1 MASRM
6 RATTVSERPRTSSGQ
21 TSKFFDKPI
30 SNKRVSRDDLTL
42 ALKGSGRGH
51 MRAYHVPGRGRL
63 PSPDTSPRSEFYSR
77 TTVVRTATPESLDD
91 RDHGLIA
98 IGMAL
103 GSPSQAP
110 EHMPAPWN
118 TPSAVAA
125 AFDIPEPLEDVQTKP
140 KAKKWG
146 IFSRSKSK
154 RGRPENRPKRS
165 MTDISNPSNTS
176 ISSGAG
182 SLAAAQGMKGS
193 LDQSARKTPKH
204 KPIVIRSQTDP
215 GAIHQA
221 QPEEPKPSRELNRKA
236 STKSLRGESPTSRL
250 VEEPLPSPI
259 PPVPQLSGPFLDIQ
273 IPSVTM
279 ERYSIMF
286 GSVLQTQA
294 SSGLLA
300 RRQANLDCLMT
311 IKDEIS
317 RESGEELPRPRR
329 ATSPQPRNSPTF
341 SLFPQTPR
349 GVKPNFSQ
357 MPSPRLRSN
366 TSPALLPSPSQATFE
381 EGKVMRREP
390 LRAKVVQVG
399 GGKDSRRET
408 DTGPRPM
415 QLVSKFNKQPSLL
428 AHETSNLVESP
439 EVDSGSFHIHHGDSR
454 KTTSTERV
462 RPTPS
467 VSIASTSSNPEVP
480 EKLELPL
487 SKTTSNSSNSTAH
500 AEVDPDQAFRNAV
513 EISIARQ
520 ISVSRQQ
527 RKMLRPLQRQQ
538 SWRTPTNSSA
548 NSVVSDTLEEIPVG
562 KNERLSQTKTATPR
576 LVNPRNLLGS
586 PDELLVNR
594 KSELVILEGP

>member
-6 RATTVSERPRTSSGQ
+6 RAATVSERPRTSAGQ
-21 TSKFFDKPI
+21 SSKFFDKPN

-51 MRAYHVPGRGRL
+51 VRAYHVPGRGRL
-63 PSPDTSPRSEFYSR
+63 PSPDTSPRSDSR
-77 TTVVRTATPESLDD
+77 TTMVRTATPESLDD
-91 RDHGLIA
+91 RDTGLIA

-118 TPSAVAA
+118 ASRAVAA
-125 AFDIPEPLEDVQTKP
+125 AFDIPEPLDDAQTKP

-146 IFSRSKSK
+146 IFSRSKSR

-182 SLAAAQGMKGS
+182 SLGAGQGIKGP
-193 LDQSARKTPKH
+193 LDQSTRKAPKH
-204 KPIVIRSQTDP
+204 KPIVIRSQTEP
-215 GAIHQA
+215 AAIHQV
-221 QPEEPKPSRELNRKA
+221 QHQEPKPSNELNRKVSMQ
-236 STKSLRGESPTSRL
+236 STRGRSPTL
-250 VEEPLPSPI
+250 QPMEGPPSPI
-259 PPVPQLSGPFLDIQ
+259 PPVPQLSGPFLDIE

-279 ERYSIMF
+279 ERYSVMF

-294 SSGLLA
+294 ASGLLA

-311 IKDEIS
+311 IKDEVS
-317 RESGEELPRPRR
+317 RENGEDLLRPRR

-349 GVKPNFSQ
+349 GVTSSFSQ

-399 GGKDSRRET
+399 GSKDSRR
-408 DTGPRPM
+408 DVDAGSRPL
-415 QLVSKFNKQPSLL
+415 QLVSKFNKQPSFL
-428 AHETSNLVESP
+428 AQETSNLTESP
-439 EVDSGSFHIHHGDSR
+439 ENTDIGTFYIHHEDMR
-454 KTTSTERV
+454 KPAVAERI

-467 VSIASTSSNPEVP
+467 LSIAPASSSPQVP
-480 EKLELPL
+480 EKPEIPL
-487 SKTTSNSSNSTAH
+487 SKTTSNSSNHTAH
-500 AEVDPDQAFRNAV
+500 TEVDPDQAFRNAV

-527 RKMLRPLQRQQ
+527 RNMLRPLQRQQ
-538 SWRTPTNSSA
+538 SWKTQTNSSA
-548 NSVVSDTLEEIPVG
+548 NSVVSDTLEDIPVG
-562 KNERLSQTKTATPR
+562 KNERLSQTKTSTPK